1 MGFFNTLLLQAAGPI
16 LNSTE
21 IFGIEIFDKDFYKLL
36 LLFGLNFFVSVILSR
51 LVYYP
56 FNGKKREFIFAYMI
70 IATAIFFLCF
80 ALKAF
85 KFNTGIAIGLFALLG
100 VIRFRT
106 DTIPVKE
113 MVYLF
118 VFIGVSMINAFSK
131 KMSWYE
137 IIFINLAFISIAAFA
152 EMMLY
157 QKLAIKPSSME
168 ITYGNITNTKPENYE
183 NLLADI
189 TSQTGLEIERIKIGK
204 INLKTQEVELK
215 VYYKK

>member
-1 MGFFNTLLLQAAGPI
+1 MTFLTSVYLQS
-16 LNSTE
+16 NKV
-21 IFGIEIFDKDFYKLL
+21 FGIEIFDEDFYKLL
-36 LLFGLNFFVSVILSR
+36 LLFGLNLLVTIILSR

-100 VIRFRT
+100 IIRFRT

-137 IIFINLAFISIAAFA
+137 IVFINVAFISVAAFA
-152 EMMLY
+152 EMLLH
-157 QKLAIKPSSME
+157 QKKVVKPASMDL
-168 ITYGNITNTKPENYE
+168 TYGNITNTKPENYE
-183 NLLADI
+183 TLVTDI
-189 TSQTGLEIERIKIGK
+189 TNQTGLDIERIKVGK
-204 INLKTQEVELK
+204 INLKTQEADLK

>member
-1 MGFFNTLLLQAAGPI
+1 MRILNTTLLQVTEPVLK
-16 LNSTE
+16 STE
-21 IFGIEIFDKDFYKLL
+21 IFDIEIFDADFYKLL
-36 LLFGLNFFVSVILSR
+36 LLFGLNLFVTIILSR
-51 LVYYP
+51 FVYYP

-100 VIRFRT
+100 IIRFRT

-118 VFIGVSMINAFSK
+118 VFIGASMINAFSK

-137 IIFINLAFISIAAFA
+137 IIFINMAFVSVAAFA

-157 QKLAIKPSSME
+157 QKKVIKPASID
-168 ITYGNITNTKPENYE
+168 ITYGNINNTKPENYE
-183 NLLADI
+183 NLLTDI
-189 TSQTGLEIERIKIGK
+189 TSQTGLNIERIKIGS

-215 VYYKK
+215 VYYTK

>member
-1 MGFFNTLLLQAAGPI
+1 MTF
-16 LNSTE
+16 LNAIYLESTK
-21 IFGIEIFDKDFYKLL
+21 IFGIEIFDEDFYKLL
-36 LLFGLNFFVSVILSR
+36 LLFGLNLFITLILSR
-51 LVYYP
+51 FIYYP

-137 IIFINLAFISIAAFA
+137 IIFINMAFITIAAFG
-152 EMMLY
+152 EMLLH
-157 QKLAIKPSSME
+157 QKKVKKPASMD

-183 NLLADI
+183 ALMADI
-189 TSQTGLEIERIKIGK
+189 TSQTGLKVERVKVGK

-215 VYYKK
+215 IYYKK